1 MTTLSRLTG
10 KVFAGDANLTDLGV
24 FGSAKDQNP
33 TNPTGTNTEE
43 QIQAD
48 TAYEKGWT
56 EGVVTTK
63 NFPPMEEVNGVLR
76 TISYQACY
84 LLQEGIPAYD
94 ANTNYSAT
102 SVVKSVNG
110 NILTFYV
117 SQQDDNKGNS
127 LSDTT
132 CWQPA
137 VFQGASRVGDV
148 QFTLN
153 YGALPNKCIEL
164 MGQTV
169 PIDEYGELH
178 SIYLDTYNDG
188 TEPVGE
194 FRLPNFTGKT
204 IYGATTVGNS
214 PYLAAGLPSISASTN
229 TVQNHTHSINSSGAH
244 THTTEKAGNH
254 RHSSRR
260 TSDEDDGGGRFTS
273 GEANTDAAIYT
284 DYAGEHSHSISSSG
298 AHTHTTQGAGQHNHT
313 VTFTFGAN
321 GIYGNS
327 TTVQPPAIK
336 VRAYTRYEL

>member
-33 TNPTGTNTEE
+33 TNPTGTNTEA

-137 VFQGASRVGDV
+137 VFQGATRVGDP
-148 QFTLN
+148 QFSLN
-153 YGALPNKCIEL
+153 FDALPDKCIEL
-164 MGQTV
+164 KGQPV
-169 PIDEYGELH
+169 PRNDYPQLY
-178 SIYLDTYNDG
+178 SIYTTTYNRGDEEAG
-188 TEPVGE
+188 Y
-194 FRLPNFTGKT
+194 FRLPDFTDRSIWGNFSSGGYLSSVLPKIT
-204 IYGATTVGNS
+204 GATGG
-214 PYLAAGLPSISASTN
+214 AG
-229 TVQNHTHSINSSGAH
+229 G
-244 THTTEKAGNH
+244 
-254 RHSSRR
+254 
-260 TSDEDDGGGRFTS
+260 
-273 GEANTDAAIYT
+273 
-284 DYAGEHSHSISSSG
+284 HSHSISSSG
-298 AHTHTTQGAGQHNHT
+298 AHTHTTDKKGAHTHTQKTTDNDDFGARFTSGSAASTYRNVETASDGAHTHSIASSGAHTHTTSWVDNHT
-313 VTFTFGAN
+313 HSVTLTPYVS
-321 GIYGNS
+321 GIYGDYNF
-327 TTVQPPAIK
+327 VRPPVVK
-336 VRAYTRYEL
+336 VRVFTRYEL